1 MIIYK
6 DIFSDDELVSDTFD
20 LKEVEGVLFEC
31 DCKNITKKA
40 NEDIQLEG
48 ANPSAEGGD
57 EDAGG
62 DDGTIQVLDIVD
74 QFRLQEYPKMSK
86 DDYKKYIKGYMKKV
100 LSKLEE
106 TKASKETIDEFKKGA
121 PAAVKKIVANCGN
134 YDFFVG
140 ESFDAEAMLVLID
153 YREDGVT
160 PYATLWKHGLKEM
173 KV

>member
-1 MIIYK
+1 
-6 DIFSDDELVSDTFD
+6 
-20 LKEVEGVLFEC
+20 
-31 DCKNITKKA
+31 
-40 NEDIQLEG
+40 
-48 ANPSAEGGD
+48 
-57 EDAGG
+57 
-62 DDGTIQVLDIVD
+62 
-74 QFRLQEYPKMSK
+74 
-86 DDYKKYIKGYMKKV
+86 MKKV

-106 TKASKETIDEFKKGA
+106 TNASKETIDEFKKSA

>member
-86 DDYKKYIKGYMKKV
+86 DDYKKYIKGK
-100 LSKLEE
+100 
-106 TKASKETIDEFKKGA
+106 
-121 PAAVKKIVANCGN
+121 PHKI
-134 YDFFVG
+134 
-140 ESFDAEAMLVLID
+140 
-153 YREDGVT
+153 T
-160 PYATLWKHGLKEM
+160 PKH
-173 KV
+173 VRA